1 MTAAG
6 IFARGPWGGG
16 PAYVGLH
23 SPMPPPIVVRAVIA
37 FPSGDA
43 AFSHVDDIAYP
54 FRIGESVYVGNVE
67 YLVQNFVEDRIPK
80 RHEDRIV
87 VSTINKMDVWVYK
100 EVKQE
105 DVWLPV
111 DAMAPANG

>member
-1 MTAAG
+1 M
-6 IFARGPWGGG
+6 
-16 PAYVGLH
+16 
-23 SPMPPPIVVRAVIA
+23 
-37 FPSGDA
+37 
-43 AFSHVDDIAYP
+43 
-54 FRIGESVYVGNVE
+54 YVGNVE
-67 YLVQNFVEDRIPK
+67 YLVHNFV
-80 RHEDRIV
+80 EDRIV

>member
-6 IFARGPWGGG
+6 IFAREPWGGG

-23 SPMPPPIVVRAVIA
+23 SQMPPPIVVRAVIA

-67 YLVQNFVEDRIPK
+67 YLVHNFV
-80 RHEDRIV
+80 EDRIV

-111 DAMAPANG
+111 DAMAPFLRTLVSLFAT